1 MLSNWVNSYVF
12 INEVE
17 MTDEDK
23 KRIFKYMKEWKQPCD
38 GEAEEYCITEDDK
51 HTCRICEFYHPLD
64 GNNMVAAM
72 NKMVEKGDWKD
83 FDSYSC
89 RVFVND
95 NSIKFNLKKETWTS
109 WLMQPARFFEL
120 MAAWLKKKEHEKSER

>member
-1 MLSNWVNSYVF
+1 
-12 INEVE
+12 

-23 KRIFKYMKEWKQPCD
+23 KLVFEYMGWCQHKYAASGKLW
-38 GEAEEYCITEDDK
+38 GTGICIRCKDPLPRE
-51 HTCRICEFYHPLD
+51 HTLD
-64 GNNMVAAM
+64 GNDMVAAM

-95 NSIKFNLKKETWTS
+95 NSIKFNLKKETWIS
-109 WLMQPARFFEL
+109 WLMQPTRFFEL
-120 MAAWLKKKEHEKSER
+120 MASWLKEKEHENSRT

>member
-1 MLSNWVNSYVF
+1 
-12 INEVE
+12 

-23 KRIFKYMKEWKQPCD
+23 KRIYRYCEYNEYGFKGNNSTGYVK
-38 GEAEEYCITEDDK
+38 
-51 HTCRICEFYHPLD
+51 FNFD
-64 GNNMVAAM
+64 GNDMVAAM
-72 NKMVEKGDWKD
+72 NQIVEKGDWKD

-95 NSIKFNLKKETWTS
+95 NSIKFDLSRETWTS

-120 MAAWLKKKEHEKSER
+120 MAKWLEEQK

>member
-1 MLSNWVNSYVF
+1 
-12 INEVE
+12 

-23 KRIFKYMKEWKQPCD
+23 KLVLEYCEFKQPCNGD
-38 GEAEEYCITEDDK
+38 CEEDCITEDDK
-51 HTCRICEFYHPLD
+51 HTCRICRFYHPLD
-64 GNNMVAAM
+64 GNDMVAAM

-109 WLMQPARFFEL
+109 WLMQPTRFFEL
-120 MAAWLKKKEHEKSER
+120 MSSWLKEKENDKGTN

>member
-1 MLSNWVNSYVF
+1 
-12 INEVE
+12 

-23 KRIFKYMKEWKQPCD
+23 KLVFEYIVEHLRKRYSSFNNNRLSKNEFIKKFITIQYSP
-38 GEAEEYCITEDDK
+38 EAID
-51 HTCRICEFYHPLD
+51 
-64 GNNMVAAM
+64 MVAAM

-109 WLMQPARFFEL
+109 WLMQPTRFFEL
-120 MAAWLKKKEHEKSER
+120 MSSWLKEKENDKGTN

>member
-1 MLSNWVNSYVF
+1 
-12 INEVE
+12 

-23 KRIFKYMKEWKQPCD
+23 KLVFEYMGWCPKTRNFCNGKARATFCP
-38 GEAEEYCITEDDK
+38 TLDDC
-51 HTCRICEFYHPLD
+51 HQHPLD
-64 GNNMVAAM
+64 GIDMVAAM
-72 NKMVEKGDWKD
+72 NKMVERGDWKD

-95 NSIKFNLKKETWTS
+95 NSIKFDLSRETWTS

-120 MAAWLKKKEHEKSER
+120 MLSWLKEKENEKDE